1 MILRNLGLL
10 GDDPRRF
17 VALLLAWAV
26 AVVIALSVHELS
38 HGLVANWLGDPTPK
52 RQGRLTLNPIA
63 HMDPIG
69 TALLFLVGFGWAKPV
84 QVNPLNLRVG
94 EKWGMALV
102 GAAGPISN
110 LVAAGIFTQGLLLV
124 RGPIEELLFDI
135 VAINIILAIF
145 NLIPLPPLDGFHVA
159 LGVLPQ
165 DLSNTLARLRAYG
178 PVMLIGL
185 LALDNLTGLN
195 FLGRTIG
202 PAIDLFLR
210 VFTWGAFS

>member
-1 MILRNLGLL
+1 M
-10 GDDPRRF
+10 
-17 VALLLAWAV
+17 AWAV